1 MRRPAQSWLLMAVI
15 MAALPG
21 PALAQDRPAA
31 VQITSNKSTTT
42 APVPRPVDVRL
53 HADQPLRVENVGH
66 GTPGWLTALISVVP
80 ALIALI
86 GSLIVV
92 SRSNRQSEKNSLA
105 AIELASNNAQ
115 AAVNQKANE
124 LEIARIEHWLGTF
137 FGPFMQLSEEN
148 KRIADLLRARQSDPD
163 FRTLK
168 ALLDPEWKRSASE
181 TDLNLISRI
190 VGNGV
195 QLRTLIRE
203 KAGPTAPAL
212 SAYLSRAAAHFSIL
226 ELADAGALTEETGD
240 FDLYVYPRQLDPV
253 LKLERDRLEA
263 RRDVLL
269 SGLSERHVAA
279 PALEIPANLALDHGP
294 GAAAPRA

>member
-1 MRRPAQSWLLMAVI
+1 MHRPAHSWQLMAGI

-21 PALAQDRPAA
+21 AALAQDRSAA
-31 VQITSNKSTTT
+31 VQTPSNTSTT
-42 APVPRPVDVRL
+42 APGVPRQVDVRIL
-53 HADQPLRVENVGH
+53 ADQPLRVESAGPS
-66 GTPGWLTALISVVP
+66 TPGLLTALISLGAP
-80 ALIALI
+80 LIALI

-105 AIELASNNAQ
+105 AIDLASNNVQ

-124 LEIARIEHWLGTF
+124 LEIARIEQWLGTF

-148 KRIADLLRARQSDPD
+148 KRIADLLRARQPDPE

-168 ALLDPEWKRSASE
+168 ALLDPEWKRSASK
-181 TDLNLISRI
+181 TDLSLISRI

-212 SAYLSRAAAHFSIL
+212 SDYLARAAAHFSIL
-226 ELADAGALTEETGD
+226 ELADAGALAGQTGD

-253 LKLERDRLEA
+253 LKLERDRLET
-263 RRDVLL
+263 RRDALL
-269 SGLSERHVAA
+269 SGLSERHAAA
-279 PALEIPANLALDHGP
+279 PPLEIPPNLALDAVADSKG
-294 GAAAPRA
+294 